1 MYYLGIDLG
10 GTNIVAGLVDAD
22 CKIVETV
29 SCKTNLPRPASEII
43 DDMASLCAQVIE
55 KAGITK
61 DQVSYVGIGCPG
73 TCNGDTGIVEYSN
86 NLKFDK
92 LPLTEMMTKGLGKPV
107 FVDNDANVAA
117 LGEVKFGAAK
127 EYNDAVMLT
136 LGTGVGGGIILDG
149 QVYSGFN
156 YAGAELGHMVIE
168 KDGRQCS
175 CGRRGCIEAY
185 ASATAIIRDTR
196 KMAER
201 HPESIIN
208 QLVNGD
214 LSKVNGKTA
223 FDAMRA
229 GDKWGKKI
237 VDNYIKYLGEGIINF
252 INIFQPDIILIGGGI
267 SKEGDTLLIPLRRYV
282 FKYAYGSKFLKRS
295 KIACATLGNDAGIVG
310 AAML

>member
-1 MYYLGIDLG
+1 MYRIGIDIG
-10 GTNIVAGLVDAD
+10 GTNLAYGLVSEDGTLIKKVSYPVDSDMDDISITKCMAETTVKFISDCNISQEEVISIGLGVPGVCNDA
-22 CKIVETV
+22 KGVIVYTV
-29 SCKTNLPRPASEII
+29 NMPFRKTNVAKIFSEYTSIPI
-43 DDMASLCAQVIE
+43 HMA
-55 KAGITK
+55 
-61 DQVSYVGIGCPG
+61 
-73 TCNGDTGIVEYSN
+73 
-86 NLKFDK
+86 
-92 LPLTEMMTKGLGKPV
+92 
-107 FVDNDANVAA
+107 NDANCAA
-117 LGEVKFGAAK
+117 LGEALCGGAK
-127 EYNDAVMLT
+127 GYKTSVTIT
-136 LGTGVGGGIILDG
+136 LGTGVGGGIIIDG
-149 QVYSGFN
+149 KIYVGAN
-156 YAGAELGHMVIE
+156 GAAGELGHMVIRAKGE
-168 KDGRQCS
+168 KCS